1 MCILTQERGFPGN
14 SAGKEAD
21 CSAGDP
27 SSIPGWGSSPGE
39 AIGYPFQYSWA
50 SLVAQTVKNLPAMW
64 ETWLLDWEDPL
75 DEGMATKSSILAWR
89 VPTDRGVWLAIEH
102 GVAELDTTER
112 LITATHERKKFL
124 FVEFFKH

>member
-1 MCILTQERGFPGN
+1 MQNVRINTGEGFPGN

-39 AIGYPFQYSWA
+39 GIGYPLQYSWT
-50 SLVAQTVKNLPAMW
+50 SLVAQTVKNLPAMS

-75 DEGMATKSSILAWR
+75 DEGMATKSSILAGESPW
-89 VPTDRGVWLAIEH
+89 TEESGWLQYM
-102 GVAELDTTER
+102 GSQSWTQLSN
-112 LITATHERKKFL
+112 
-124 FVEFFKH
+124 